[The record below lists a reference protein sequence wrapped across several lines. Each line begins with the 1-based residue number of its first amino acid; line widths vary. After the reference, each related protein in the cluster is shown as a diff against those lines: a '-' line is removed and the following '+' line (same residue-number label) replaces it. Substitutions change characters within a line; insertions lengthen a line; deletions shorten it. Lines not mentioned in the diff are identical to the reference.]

1 MITDKKEKLADLQTV
16 FTRTYTV
23 FDKTDEKLN
32 WAREELGKV
41 KKLRSKLIA
50 QGDGECCLKE
60 EVVRLRYENQNLK
73 EDIIDRTEHL
83 F

>member
-50 QGDGECCLKE
+50 
-60 EVVRLRYENQNLK
+60 
-73 EDIIDRTEHL
+73 
-83 F
+83 